1 IDGSGATALNPNAID
16 GSGATAL
23 NPNAIV
29 GSGATALNPNA
40 IVGSGATALN
50 PNIIEGSEATSLNPS
65 FAQDQSLMEQ
75 SILQPGEEVNQYK
88 IINLLSKSGE
98 AEVYHCE
105 REGLKYVIKIYL
117 KHISLKREIQ
127 ELLVGKKLTPYLADM
142 CEVNEFRIK
151 TENGATLRYTYEIE
165 PYYKT
170 INSILSYNDLRRLI
184 HDINEGIHVLHTLK
198 ETIIHKD
205 IKPANIMMDD
215 EGNYLLIDFGIS
227 SVIDEGV
234 TSVKTSTGLTFDY
247 AAPESRI
254 SNRFSTATDY
264 YSLGI
269 TLYQLFT
276 GEFPYADSNDRLD
289 LLIRR
294 GVIVPDRIGMPPD
307 LVKLIQGLTFYNSN
321 PDVNR
326 RRWGYEEVK
335 RWLKGDIN
343 LEPPIFQDMMQGT
356 EDYMDDEGNYLLI
369 DFGISSVMD
378 EGVTSVKTSTG
389 LTFDYAAPE
398 SRISNRF
405 STATDYYSLGITL
418 YQLFT
423 GEFPYADSND
433 RLDLLIRRGVIVPE
447 HIGMPE
453 NLVKLIKGLTFYNS
467 NPDVNHRRWG
477 YDEVKRWL
485 DGDIDLEPPVF
496 QGMMQ
501 ETGDYMS
508 EDRMPPYI
516 FMNVTYTNHLEFV
529 MALGEHWEEGKKALF
544 HGILTDHYKK
554 IGNQT
559 LIQYCMNAEDEQ
571 GNGNDD
577 LVYFRFLY
585 QIEPRLEKIYW
596 KNQTHTEVE
605 FGRTMILEPLW
616 SCNGNYDSSAISKK
630 LARIGEIQENQ
641 LLTVFYG
648 RQDTS
653 NTNYILAEQFE
664 SCKNENIREAIYL
677 YYSMAYQMIG
687 MKLFRLQ
694 SKVFNNYNE
703 FAEFINKSLDH
714 SFEEYDTLCNS
725 LFQKDVQID
734 FYCWMRSLGMEDR
747 VSQLAV

>member
-1 IDGSGATALNPNAID
+1 MSDKIIQEKTSLNPNLHNNQGATVLNPTAID
-16 GSGATAL
+16 GSGATVL
-23 NPNAIV
+23 NPTAID
-29 GSGATALNPNA
+29 GSGATVLNPTA
-40 IVGSGATALN
+40 IDGSGATVLN
-50 PNIIEGSEATSLNPS
+50 PTAIDGSGATVLNPTAIDGSGATVLNPTAIEGSKATALDPS
-65 FAQDQSLMEQ
+65 FAQDQSVMEQ

-98 AEVYHCE
+98 AEVYLCE
-105 REGLKYVIKIYL
+105 RDGLKYVIKIYL

-127 ELLVGKKLTPYLADM
+127 ELLVGKNLTPYLADM

-151 TENGATLRYTYEIE
+151 TENGATLRYTYEVE

-170 INSILSYNDLRRLI
+170 INSILKYDELHKLI
-184 HDINEGIHVLHTLK
+184 HDINEGMHILHTLK

-205 IKPANIMMDD
+205 IKPANIM
-215 EGNYLLIDFGIS
+215 
-227 SVIDEGV
+227 
-234 TSVKTSTGLTFDY
+234 
-247 AAPESRI
+247 
-254 SNRFSTATDY
+254 
-264 YSLGI
+264 
-269 TLYQLFT
+269 
-276 GEFPYADSNDRLD
+276 
-289 LLIRR
+289 
-294 GVIVPDRIGMPPD
+294 
-307 LVKLIQGLTFYNSN
+307 
-321 PDVNR
+321 
-326 RRWGYEEVK
+326 
-335 RWLKGDIN
+335 
-343 LEPPIFQDMMQGT
+343 
-356 EDYMDDEGNYLLI
+356 MDDEGNYLLI

-433 RLDLLIRRGVIVPE
+433 RLDLLIRRGVNVPDR
-447 HIGMPE
+447 IGMPHD
-453 NLVKLIKGLTFYNS
+453 LVKLIQGLTFYNS

-485 DGDIDLEPPVF
+485 DGDNELEPPMF

-596 KNQTHTEVE
+596 KNQTYTEAE

-630 LARIGEIQENQ
+630 LARIGEIQKNHH
-641 LLTVFYG
+641 LTVFYG

-664 SCKNENIREAIYL
+664 LCKNEKIREAIYL

-694 SKVFNNYNE
+694 SKIFNNYNE

-747 VSQLAV
+747 VSQLTV